1 LRFPGPYIAA
11 RASDRLK
18 GANQDV
24 CGIVGIAANEPLREE
39 QRASVR
45 RMADAIVHRGPDDKG
60 FFDGDQVVLGMRRL
74 SIIDVAGGHQPV
86 ANEDE
91 SVWTVC
97 NGEIYNFRELRH
109 GLEQRG
115 HRFRSNSDV
124 EVIVHLYEE
133 HGESFVHLLAGMFAI
148 ALWDTRERKLIVV
161 RDRLGIKPVYYC
173 EKNGALAWASEV
185 KALLQVPGVQAEL
198 DPAGLRAHLAVG
210 YAVAPRTIFKGI
222 HKLPPATMMIR
233 QHGEQHSRS
242 YWTIPEQTNHNLTEN
257 DWVGLVREELRKAV
271 TSHMVSD
278 VPIGAFLSGGIDSSA
293 VVAFMAAETG
303 RPVNTY
309 SIGYEGSGAESY
321 YNELPWASQVAERFG
336 SNHHEINVQP
346 TVSTLLPKLIWHLEE
361 PISDSA
367 IATTYLVSQL
377 AADSVK
383 VILSG
388 VGGDELFAGYNRYLG
403 DHYGA
408 LYAKVPSWLR
418 QNVVQPLASRLPS
431 GRQSR
436 WMDLSRYARSFV
448 GAAALPWREQYKLFI
463 ALQEHSVLDA
473 MIVDDSLS
481 DRDGFERIL
490 DGESAS
496 DPLLRL
502 LRVDWQTQ
510 LGEDLLLLTDKMTM
524 AESLECRVPFLD
536 HRLVELA
543 AGIPAHIKR
552 PGGQLK
558 HLLKKALEPDLPKDI
573 LYRRKRGF
581 GAPVGAWF
589 KGELRPLRDALLNR
603 GVIES
608 RGWLAPQA
616 VAEVCRTHD
625 QNRHDYTDLILV
637 LINLEIWARLFLDGR
652 SIDDVGAEL
661 GDIAARS
668 VA

>member
-1 LRFPGPYIAA
+1 
-11 RASDRLK
+11 
-18 GANQDV
+18 V
-24 CGIVGIAANEPLREE
+24 CGIVGVAANGPLREE
-39 QRASVR
+39 QRNSVR

-60 FFDGDQVVLGMRRL
+60 FFDGDEVVLGMRRL
-74 SIIDVAGGHQPV
+74 SIIDVAGGHQPI

-91 SVWTVC
+91 TIWTVC
-97 NGEIYNFRELRH
+97 NGEIYNYRRLRQE
-109 GLEQRG
+109 LEQSG

-133 HGESFVHLLAGMFAI
+133 HGESFVDHLAGMFAI

-173 EKNGALAWASEV
+173 ERNGALAWASEV
-185 KALLQVPGVQAEL
+185 KALLQVPDVQAEL
-198 DPAGLRAHLAVG
+198 DPAGLRDHLAVG

-222 HKLPPATMMIR
+222 FKLPPATMLIR
-233 QHGEQHSRS
+233 QLGEQRSRR
-242 YWTIPEQTNHNLTEN
+242 YWTIPEQTNQNLTEN
-257 DWVGLVREELRKAV
+257 DWVELVREELRRAV

-278 VPIGAFLSGGIDSSA
+278 VPIGAFLSGGVDSSA

-309 SIGYEGSGAESY
+309 SIGYEGAGAANY
-321 YNELPWASQVAERFG
+321 YNELPWARQVAERFG
-336 SNHHEINVQP
+336 SKHHEIKVQP
-346 TVSTLLPKLIWHLEE
+346 AVSVLLPKLIWHLEE

-367 IATTYLVSQL
+367 VATTYLVSQL

-408 LYAKVPSWLR
+408 LYAKVPCWLR
-418 QNVVQPLASRLPS
+418 QNVVQPLAARLPS
-431 GRQSR
+431 GRQNR

-448 GAAALPWREQYKLFI
+448 GAASLPWQEQYRLFI
-463 ALQEHSVLDA
+463 ALQARSVLDA
-473 MIVDDSLS
+473 MIVGDSRS
-481 DRDGFERIL
+481 SHDGFERIL
-490 DGESAS
+490 DGETAA

-524 AESLECRVPFLD
+524 AKSLECRVPFLD
-536 HRLVELA
+536 HKLVELA
-543 AGIPAHIKR
+543 AGIPAHTKR
-552 PGGQLK
+552 PAGQLK
-558 HLLKKALEPDLPKDI
+558 HLLKKALEQELPQDI
-573 LYRRKRGF
+573 LHRRKRGF

-589 KGELRPLRDALLNR
+589 KGELRPLRHALLNR

-608 RGWLAPQA
+608 RGWLSQQV

-637 LINLEIWARLFLDGR
+637 LMNLEIWARMFLDGR
-652 SIDDVGAEL
+652 SADDVGAEL
-661 GDIAARS
+661 DEYAAQS